1 MVDLHNH
8 TYLCNH
14 ATGTAMQYAKK
25 AYEKGIKIYGF
36 SDHNPMNFDEKYRMD
51 FSQMD
56 FYEDMI
62 NEVKAEFKGKMEIL
76 LGYEIDFLENFMSER
91 VLKRKVDYFIG
102 SVHFLD
108 GWGFDNPEFIGEW
121 KNRAVDDTYAEYFEK
136 IALLCKSGK
145 FQILGHFDLIKVF
158 KFLPKKD
165 VRVLAKNALKAIKE
179 SGIVVELNSAGLRK
193 PVGEIYPS
201 DILLEEIANLG
212 VNITLSS
219 DAHSVEQVTQNYEKL
234 LEKAKFFGYSKV
246 AYFRQKDIEFINLD

>member
-25 AYEKGIKIYGF
+25 AYENGIKIYGF

-76 LGYEIDFLENFMSER
+76 LGYEVDFLPKFMSEEIFT
-91 VLKRKVDYFIG
+91 RKVDYLIG

-108 GWGFDNPEFIGEW
+108 GWGFDNPEFIGGWE
-121 KNRAVDDTYAEYFEK
+121 NRNIDEIYKEYFDK

-158 KFLPKKD
+158 KFMPKKD
-165 VRVLAKNALKAIKE
+165 VRILAKNALKAIKD
-179 SGIVVELNSAGLRK
+179 SKIVVELNSAGLRK
-193 PVGEIYPS
+193 PIGEIYPS
-201 DILLEEIANLG
+201 DILLEELANLG
-212 VNITLSS
+212 VSITFGS
-219 DAHSVEQVTQNYEKL
+219 DAHSVEQVTQNYDKL
-234 LEKAKFFGYSKV
+234 LKKAKFFGYSKV
-246 AYFRQKDIEFINLD
+246 AFFREKESEFINLN

>member
-14 ATGTAMQYAKK
+14 ATGSVSEYAKK
-25 AYEKGIKIYGF
+25 AYENGIQIYGF
-36 SDHNPMNFDEKYRMD
+36 SDHNPMNFDEKYRMSY
-51 FSQMD
+51 SQMD

-62 NEVKAEFKGKMEIL
+62 NEVKAEFSGKMEIL
-76 LGYEIDFLENFMSER
+76 LGYEVDFLPKFMSEEIFT
-91 VLKRKVDYFIG
+91 RKVDYLIG

-108 GWGFDNPEFIGEW
+108 GWGFDNPEFIGGWE
-121 KNRAVDDTYAEYFEK
+121 NRNIDEIYQEYFDK

-165 VRVLAKNALKAIKE
+165 VRILAKNALKAIKD
-179 SGIVVELNSAGLRK
+179 SCIIVELNSAGLRK
-193 PVGEIYPS
+193 PVNEIYPN
-201 DILLEEIANLG
+201 DILLEELANLG
-212 VNITLSS
+212 VSITFGS
-219 DAHSVEQVTQNYEKL
+219 DAHAVEQVTQNYEKL

-246 AYFRQKDIEFINLD
+246 AFFREKELEFINLN

>member
-76 LGYEIDFLENFMSER
+76 LGYEVDFLSGFMPEIIFE
-91 VLKRKVDYFIG
+91 RKVDYLIG

-108 GWGFDNPEFIGEW
+108 GWGFDNPEFIGGWE
-121 KNRAVDDTYAEYFEK
+121 NRDIDEIYQEYFDK
-136 IALLCKSGK
+136 IAQLCKSGK

-165 VRVLAKNALKAIKE
+165 VRILAKNALKAIKD

-201 DILLEEIANLG
+201 DILLEELANLG
-212 VNITLSS
+212 VAITFGS
-219 DAHSVEQVTQNYEKL
+219 DAHAVEQVCQNYEKL
-234 LEKAKFFGYSKV
+234 LEKAKFFGYFKV
-246 AYFRQKDIEFINLD
+246 AFFREKELEFIDLI

>member
-14 ATGTAMQYAKK
+14 ATGSVSEYAKK
-25 AYEKGIKIYGF
+25 AYENGIKIYGF
-36 SDHNPMNFDEKYRMD
+36 SDHNPMNFDEKYRMS

-76 LGYEIDFLENFMSER
+76 LGYEVDFLENFMSGEIF
-91 VLKRKVDYFIG
+91 KRKVDYFIG

-108 GWGFDNPEFIGEW
+108 GWGFDNPEFIGGWE
-121 KNRAVDDTYAEYFEK
+121 NRNIDEIYKEYFDK

-158 KFLPKKD
+158 KFMPKKD
-165 VRVLAKNALKAIKE
+165 VRVLAKNALKAIKD

-193 PVGEIYPS
+193 PIGEIYPS
-201 DILLEEIANLG
+201 DILLEELANLG
-212 VNITLSS
+212 VSITFGS
-219 DAHSVEQVTQNYEKL
+219 DAHAVEQVTQNYDKL
-234 LEKAKFFGYSKV
+234 LEKAKFFGYLKV
-246 AYFRQKDIEFINLD
+246 AFFREKELEFINLN

>member
-8 TYLCNH
+8 THLCNH
-14 ATGTAMQYAKK
+14 ATGTPLEYAKK
-25 AYEKGIKIYGF
+25 AYENGIKIYGF
-36 SDHNPMNFDEKYRMD
+36 SDHNPMNFDEKYRMS
-51 FSQMD
+51 FSQIEI
-56 FYEDMI
+56 YENMI
-62 NEVKAEFKGKMEIL
+62 KETKAEFKGKMEIL
-76 LGYEIDFLENFMSER
+76 LGYEVDFLENFMPEII
-91 VLKRKVDYFIG
+91 LNRKVDYLIG

-108 GWGFDNPEFIGEW
+108 GWGFDNPEFIGGWE
-121 KNRAVDDTYAEYFEK
+121 NREIDEIYKEYFEK
-136 IALLCKSGK
+136 ITLLCKSGK

-193 PVGEIYPS
+193 PVCEIYPS

-246 AYFRQKDIEFINLD
+246 VYFRQKDIEFMNL